1 MIEMLVIYFE
11 EVFMF
16 VGGCMLLIGAIGAL
30 RFPEFYTRVHAAGL
44 MDTGGLGLIFLGLFL
59 EAGFTEPEIKLILI
73 SLLLYFTSPTSAH
86 ALAKA
91 AMHGRIPIEL
101 EKKENK
107 S

>member
-1 MIEMLVIYFE
+1 MIETLLIYVE

-73 SLLLYFTSPTSAH
+73 SSLLYFTSPTSAH

-91 AMHGRIPIEL
+91 AMHGRVSIEI

-107 S
+107 P